1 MSPKRTIPLSNLSIV
16 NWMFLSKES
25 NCFILSMPPTLARTK
40 VSPTILITIV
50 YVSIM
55 GQWLVR
61 CCLIVLDGDLSS
73 GGHTNNDTC
82 NPMCWSCWGVND
94 CFVMNLWTMTTVI
107 WQHLLCNSLIQRA
120 RQLWMVAMTRAC
132 AITLYG
138 RYFQFRFPKGDY

>member
-1 MSPKRTIPLSNLSIV
+1 MV

-55 GQWLVR
+55 GKWLVR
-61 CCLIVLDGDLSS
+61 CCLIVLDGDSSS
-73 GGHTNNDTC
+73 GWRSHKQWYLQPNVLVVLRGKWLFRYELMNDDYCDLAT
-82 NPMCWSCWGVND
+82 P
-94 CFVMNLWTMTTVI
+94 T
-107 WQHLLCNSLIQRA
+107 CNSLIQRA

-138 RYFQFRFPKGDY
+138 RYFQFRFPKGDYQQSMSLSWYNP